1 MLTRD
6 QILSAHDMSIE
17 RIYVDAWGGTVCV
30 RMLSGRERDR
40 FEQWVSSSG
49 GQPRDNIRAR
59 LASITICDEAGA
71 RVFSDDDVLALGDK
85 SSAALDI
92 VCAAAMRIN
101 RLDGNA
107 IETAK
112 KN

>member
-6 QILSAHDMSIE
+6 QILAAQDMSIE
-17 RIYVDAWGGTVCV
+17 RIDVEAWGGTVCV

-40 FEQWVSSSG
+40 FEQWVSSG
-49 GQPRDNIRAR
+49 AGQPRDNIRAR
-59 LASITICDEAGA
+59 LASLTICDDAGQ
-71 RVFSDDDVLALGDK
+71 RVFTDDDVLALGDK

-101 RLDGNA
+101 GLDGNA
-107 IETAK
+107 FETAK